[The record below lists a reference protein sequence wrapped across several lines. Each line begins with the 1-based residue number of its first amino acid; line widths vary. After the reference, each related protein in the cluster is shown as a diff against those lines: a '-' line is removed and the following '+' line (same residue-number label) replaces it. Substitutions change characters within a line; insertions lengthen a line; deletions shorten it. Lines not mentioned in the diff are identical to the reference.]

1 MKKLIY
7 PLILVFLFGLHS
19 CTVKRYYYVMEQPA
33 ELYFSQFSKN
43 VVRSIQPGDTIATGK
58 KVVLK
63 ESTPLEYKGY
73 LFYARNPHARF
84 SYSRKVK
91 RSETKTKSSFLLT
104 LADEAAARKISSSST
119 TSPRSSGY
127 RSTPSSGAPI
137 HTGPR
142 GGKYYINSNGNK
154 TYIKKK

>member
-1 MKKLIY
+1 MKRLLCS
-7 PLILVFLFGLHS
+7 LILIFLFGLQS

-33 ELYFSQFSKN
+33 DLYFSQFSKN
-43 VVRSIQPGDTIATGK
+43 VVRNIQSGDTVATSK
-58 KVVLK
+58 KVALLA
-63 ESTPLEYKGY
+63 STPLEYKGY
-73 LFYARNPHARF
+73 LFYAPNPQALF
-84 SYSRKVK
+84 SYSKKIK
-91 RSETKTKSSFLLT
+91 RSQAKTKSSFLLT
-104 LADEAAARKISSSST
+104 LADEAAARKANSSST

-127 RSTPSSGAPI
+127 RSTPSTGATI